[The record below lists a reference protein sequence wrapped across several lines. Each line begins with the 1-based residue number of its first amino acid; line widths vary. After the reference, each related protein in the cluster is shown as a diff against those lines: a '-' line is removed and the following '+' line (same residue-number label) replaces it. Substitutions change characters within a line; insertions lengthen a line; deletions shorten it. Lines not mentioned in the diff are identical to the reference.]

1 MENISD
7 WLLNT
12 IRNDEKNGIT
22 SGWLEEKRFLVLPH
36 MSRTLKHILEGGS
49 VIVLTDEQREW
60 FGDYIITHINQHHN
74 GRPFFPIVQI
84 KHLHDM
90 IDSSSSVIV
99 LTDEQREW
107 FGDYIITHINQH
119 HNGRPFFPIVQIK
132 HLHDMIDSSSKDGGS
147 FMPIVNMLDMMY
159 SNYRFWYIGKNNAR
173 ANFVKDN
180 RCQQGWHW
188 IFDENDIFSS
198 TDEKLDYKLLNL
210 FKLFERA
217 LLAAMLNKI
226 SLDI

>member
-90 IDSSSSVIV
+90 IDSSS
-99 LTDEQREW
+99 
-107 FGDYIITHINQH
+107 
-119 HNGRPFFPIVQIK
+119 
-132 HLHDMIDSSSKDGGS
+132 KDGGS

-159 SNYRFWYIGKNNAR
+159 SNYRFWYIGKNNTR